1 MTPFALRRAT
11 LDASPGPRSNLR
23 ALPSEGRV
31 GDAEL
36 VERARRGDRSA
47 EDAIFR
53 RHVETVAGLA
63 LHLLRHRADMED
75 VVQDTFVLALE
86 KLAKLRDGGALRP
99 WLMQIAV
106 SLVRRRL
113 RRRQLLRFVGLS
125 PGEADAPLDAL
136 ASEALD
142 PEACAELAGLDRA
155 LAELPAEAR
164 IAWMLRHVEGEAM
177 EDVAFACGCSLS
189 TAKRRIAAADARV
202 RLHVRL
208 KEVP

>member
-1 MTPFALRRAT
+1 MNPSARRAT
-11 LDASPGPRSNLR
+11 PAAPPSPRSNLR
-23 ALPSEGRV
+23 ALPCEGRV

-53 RHVETVAGLA
+53 RHVGAVAGLA
-63 LHLLRHRADMED
+63 LRLLRHRADMED
-75 VVQDTFVLALE
+75 VVQETFVIALE
-86 KLAKLRDGGALRP
+86 KLKELRDGGALRP
-99 WLMQIAV
+99 WLMQITV

-113 RRRQLLRFVGLS
+113 RRRRLLGFVGLNRS
-125 PGEADAPLDAL
+125 EADAPLDAL

-142 PEACAELAGLDRA
+142 PEACAELAALDRA
-155 LAELPAEAR
+155 LAALPAEDR
-164 IAWMLRHVEGEAM
+164 IAWVLRYVEGEAM

-189 TAKRRIAAADARV
+189 TAKRRIAAADTRV

-208 KEVP
+208 KEVL

>member
-1 MTPFALRRAT
+1 V
-11 LDASPGPRSNLR
+11 
-23 ALPSEGRV
+23 LPCEGRV

-53 RHVETVAGLA
+53 RHVGAVAGLA
-63 LHLLRHRADMED
+63 LRLLRHRADMED
-75 VVQDTFVLALE
+75 VVQETFVIALE
-86 KLAKLRDGGALRP
+86 KLKELRDGGALRS
-99 WLMQIAV
+99 WLMQITV

-113 RRRQLLRFVGLS
+113 RRRRLLGFVGLNRR
-125 PGEADAPLDAL
+125 EADAPLDAL

-142 PEACAELAGLDRA
+142 PEACAELAALDRA
-155 LAELPAEAR
+155 LAELPAEDR
-164 IAWMLRHVEGEAM
+164 IAWVLRHVEGEAM

-189 TAKRRIAAADARV
+189 TAKRRIAAADTRV

-208 KEVP
+208 KEGL

>member
-1 MTPFALRRAT
+1 VNPSARAT
-11 LDASPGPRSNLR
+11 PAAPPSPRSNLR
-23 ALPSEGRV
+23 ALPCEGRV

-53 RHVETVAGLA
+53 RHVGAVAGLA
-63 LHLLRHRADMED
+63 LRLLRHRADMED
-75 VVQDTFVLALE
+75 VVQETFVIALE
-86 KLAKLRDGGALRP
+86 KLKELRDGGALRP
-99 WLMQIAV
+99 WLMQITV

-113 RRRQLLRFVGLS
+113 RRRRLLGFVGLNRS
-125 PGEADAPLDAL
+125 EADAPLDAL

-142 PEACAELAGLDRA
+142 PEACAELAALDRA
-155 LAELPAEAR
+155 LAELPAEDR
-164 IAWMLRHVEGEAM
+164 IAWVLRYVEGEVM

-189 TAKRRIAAADARV
+189 TAKRRIAAADTRV

-208 KEVP
+208 KEVL